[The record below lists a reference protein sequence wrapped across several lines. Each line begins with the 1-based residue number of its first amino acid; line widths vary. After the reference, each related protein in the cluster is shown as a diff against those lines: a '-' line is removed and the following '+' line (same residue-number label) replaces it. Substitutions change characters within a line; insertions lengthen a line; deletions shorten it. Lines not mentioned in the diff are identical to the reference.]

1 MKPEL
6 EIEVL
11 KRSTPAGG
19 LDSNLRLSPPE
30 WRLFTSVD
38 GRASLADLARRFEL
52 SGEAIALLA
61 EKLKSAGLL
70 AVAEYT
76 TAEYHELFNSAAEPT
91 PPPGATVSAAPA
103 EAGPRKFTASLK
115 RRVAGATGVV
125 PPSIPAGRTDP
136 IGTSTGTERDPRV
149 SASLNRRD
157 SFHLRPLIDFIV
169 STAGGGTKGQ
179 LAVYRVFCKVP
190 NELLL
195 KSRIT
200 SLNLVGDDFEIQDS
214 NLKSRLLEATRSVL
228 GVEYV

>member
-11 KRSTPAGG
+11 KRSSPAGG
-19 LDSNLRLSPPE
+19 LDSDLRLSPPE
-30 WRLFTSVD
+30 WRLFTAVD
-38 GRASLADLARRFEL
+38 GRSSLAELARRFEL

-61 EKLKSAGLL
+61 EKLKAAGLL
-70 AVAEYT
+70 AHAEYT
-76 TAEYHELFNSAAEPT
+76 TAEYHELFNSTTEP
-91 PPPGATVSAAPA
+91 AAPVSVPSSSA
-103 EAGPRKFTASLK
+103 GEPGPRKFTASLK
-115 RRVAGATGVV
+115 RRVAGGAAT
-125 PPSIPAGRTDP
+125 PPPPAASRPEVAGPD
-136 IGTSTGTERDPRV
+136 RDSR
-149 SASLNRRD
+149 AAALLNRRE

-200 SLNLVGDDFEIQDS
+200 SLNLVGDDFEIQDA
-214 NLKSRLLEATRSVL
+214 NLKTRLLEATRSVL

>member
-11 KRSTPAGG
+11 KRSTPPDG
-19 LDSNLRLSPPE
+19 LNSDLRLTPPE
-30 WRLFTSVD
+30 WRLFMLAD
-38 GRASLADLARRFEL
+38 GRTSSSDLARRFTW
-52 SGEAIALLA
+52 SGEAFILVAD
-61 EKLKSAGLL
+61 KLKAAGLL
-70 AVAEYT
+70 AVADYT
-76 TAEYHELFNSAAEPT
+76 STEYHELFGATPEPTPAPAPAPTPASAAEPWPET
-91 PPPGATVSAAPA
+91 G
-103 EAGPRKFTASLK
+103 RKKFTASLK
-115 RRVAGATGVV
+115 RRPSSATPAAPPTGPTPETVAAPLSPVNETK
-125 PPSIPAGRTDP
+125 T
-136 IGTSTGTERDPRV
+136 
-149 SASLNRRD
+149 D

-200 SLNLVGDDFEIQDS
+200 SLNLVGDDFEIQDT
-214 NLKSRLLEATRSVL
+214 NLKTRLLEATRSVL

>member
-1 MKPEL
+1 MKPEF

-11 KRSTPAGG
+11 RRSTPAGG
-19 LDSNLRLSPPE
+19 LDSNLRLTPPE
-30 WRLFTSVD
+30 WRLFTAAD

-52 SGEAIALLA
+52 SGEAMSLLA
-61 EKLKSAGLL
+61 EKLKAAGLL
-70 AVAEYT
+70 APAEYT
-76 TAEYHELFNSAAEPT
+76 TAEYHELFGTATESGATANAPVSPAAET
-91 PPPGATVSAAPA
+91 
-103 EAGPRKFTASLK
+103 GPRKFTASLK
-115 RRVAGATGVV
+115 RRVPGAAPVGAPTGAGLSEANS
-125 PPSIPAGRTDP
+125 P
-136 IGTSTGTERDPRV
+136 ERDQRV
-149 SASLNRRD
+149 SGTLARRE

-214 NLKSRLLEATRSVL
+214 NLKTRLLEATRSVL

>member
-19 LDSNLRLSPPE
+19 LDNDLRLSPPE

-38 GRASLADLARRFEL
+38 GRSSLAELARRFEL

-61 EKLKSAGLL
+61 QKLKAAGLL
-70 AVAEYT
+70 AAAEYT
-76 TAEYHELFNSAAEPT
+76 TSEYHELFNSTPEPST
-91 PPPGATVSAAPA
+91 PGRGPNAPA
-103 EAGPRKFTASLK
+103 TGSGPRKFTASLK
-115 RRVAGATGVV
+115 RRVAGISAVF
-125 PPSIPAGRTDP
+125 PAANPSRSEPAGPD
-136 IGTSTGTERDPRV
+136 GEPRV
-149 SASLNRRD
+149 SATVNRGD

-214 NLKSRLLEATRSVL
+214 NLKARLLDATRSVL